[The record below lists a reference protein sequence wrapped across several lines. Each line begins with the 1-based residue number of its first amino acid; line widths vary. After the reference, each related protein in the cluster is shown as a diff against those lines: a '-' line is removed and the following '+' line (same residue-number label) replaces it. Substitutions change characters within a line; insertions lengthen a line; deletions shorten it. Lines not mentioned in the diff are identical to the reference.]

1 MKYIIS
7 ERQLSVLITEQK
19 NTSDPSIYPQCIS
32 RYVKGKGGLFSQKAG
47 EIVKTKSGEQFIKIF
62 KFPNYKFYSNGRV
75 QKPDAKMTSYSCGT
89 NKTDIIVD
97 GVNLTQQKWQE
108 EKGKYTT
115 NYDKLER
122 QKSENLLNN
131 LDPHTIATVMQI
143 ATAFIPFVGP
153 FISAGIGLADAA
165 LYYNEGDTKTAGMI
179 GVFSIIPGVGGLAG
193 KLGLSKWS
201 AKALGEVGKKISL
214 GSKLSPV
221 EIQVANKF
229 AQNRQ
234 LIQNEITKL
243 GSAATVK
250 AGSQSARTKL
260 RNKAIAQTT
269 GGVGKTVAGYGAVGV
284 GYSKGYDYLQKDTPK
299 IKSQSE
305 GYDWNFVRT
314 SFGSS
319 GTKEENESLNKA
331 WIKGW
336 RPGQVVPQEFQTKQ
350 YQNVYAQES
359 QDINSLNQLI
369 AQAQGQK

>member
-19 NTSDPSIYPQCIS
+19 NTSDPSINPQCIS
-32 RYVKGKGGLFSQKAG
+32 RYVKGGLFSQKVG

-62 KFPNYKFYSNGRV
+62 ELPNYKFYSNGRV

-115 NYDKLER
+115 NYDNLER

-131 LDPHTIATVMQI
+131 LDPHTIATVLQI

-221 EIQVANKF
+221 ETQVANKF

-243 GSAATVK
+243 GKTPSVQAAVK
-250 AGSQSARTKL
+250 SVRANATKQAV
-260 RNKAIAQTT
+260 KTQTKN
-269 GGVGKTVAGYGAVGV
+269 VGKFVGTKVAPFVATGV
-284 GYSKGYDYLQKDTPK
+284 AYDKGYDALA
-299 IKSQSE
+299 
-305 GYDWNFVRT
+305 
-314 SFGSS
+314 
-319 GTKEENESLNKA
+319 GTKSS
-331 WIKGW
+331 
-336 RPGQVVPQEFQTKQ
+336 PGQDDLTKIDVKTISPENVKASQELKF
-350 YQNVYAQES
+350 
-359 QDINSLNQLI
+359 
-369 AQAQGQK
+369 